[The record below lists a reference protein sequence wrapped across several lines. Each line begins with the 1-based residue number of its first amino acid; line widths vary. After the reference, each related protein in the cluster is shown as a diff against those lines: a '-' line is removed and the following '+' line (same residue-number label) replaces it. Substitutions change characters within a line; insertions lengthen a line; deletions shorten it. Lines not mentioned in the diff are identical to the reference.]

1 MKEDDDW
8 LYEINSKQRLIDIG
22 FSDILRYK
30 DLLVL
35 FVRRDIVATY
45 KQTILGP
52 MWYLIEPVFTSIIF
66 TLIFNNI
73 ASITTGA
80 VPPFLFNLAG
90 VTLWNY
96 FRECFTDSS
105 NTFTTNS
112 NLFSKVYFPRVIVPL
127 SKSISSLFK
136 LGIQLFLFMLFY
148 VYYIYKGAALRPDI
162 MIWLIPVLILMM
174 AILGLGMGMI
184 ISSLTTKYRDFKIL
198 VSFAISLLM
207 YISAVMYPL
216 SEIRNNAS
224 LKAYAWIVEYNPIA
238 IIIESFRYI
247 TLGEGII
254 NWISILYCFI
264 ACIILFIAGI
274 IFFNK
279 TGKSFIDTV

>member
-136 LGIQLFLFMLFY
+136 LGIQLFLFTLFY
-148 VYYIYKGAALRPDI
+148 AYYIYKGAALRPDI

-264 ACIILFIAGI
+264 ASIILFIAGI

>member
-22 FSDILRYK
+22 LSDILRYK
-30 DLLVL
+30 DLLFL

-52 MWYLIEPVFTSIIF
+52 IWYLLEPLFTSIIF

-136 LGIQLFLFMLFY
+136 LGIQLFLFALFY
-148 VYYIYKGAALRPDI
+148 VYYIFKGAALRPDI

-174 AILGLGMGMI
+174 AVLGLGMGMI

-198 VSFAISLLM
+198 VSFAVSLLM

-216 SEIRNNAS
+216 SEVRNNAS

-238 IIIESFRYI
+238 IVIESFRYI

-254 NWISILYCFI
+254 NWISILYSFI
-264 ACIILFIAGI
+264 ASITLFIMGV